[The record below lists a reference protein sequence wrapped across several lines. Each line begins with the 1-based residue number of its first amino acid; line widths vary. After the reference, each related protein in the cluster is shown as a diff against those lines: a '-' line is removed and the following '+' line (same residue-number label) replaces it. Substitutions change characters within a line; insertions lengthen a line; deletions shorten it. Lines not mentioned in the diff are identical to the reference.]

1 MGASNATNIT
11 SGFQFELPGSWT
23 PTTTARLFTFARRSS
38 LAIPTPGR
46 NFSARL
52 AQTDPK
58 AFGQMR
64 GTVLFP
70 FKPGEHRRIA
80 AKVIDFL
87 GNEVVRVVNPEI
99 GGVTYGT

>member
-1 MGASNATNIT
+1 
-11 SGFQFELPGSWT
+11 
-23 PTTTARLFTFARRSS
+23 
-38 LAIPTPGR
+38 
-46 NFSARL
+46 
-52 AQTDPK
+52 
-58 AFGQMR
+58 MR